1 MPRVD
6 DESLGDDR
14 VLLRRIVSSWI
25 IHESGTYRPQS
36 IAFVDRYTFEVS
48 VFVADLTDPETV
60 PRGHPDDSLVAFRVE
75 IPRSAGGIVACTP
88 ENPDAS
94 HRVICYPNPSRMKA
108 AGKLMAE
115 RAQWIKLIPP
125 VSS

>member
-1 MPRVD
+1 MTGYSY
-6 DESLGDDR
+6 DELS
-14 VLLRRIVSSWI
+14 RRGSYMRA
-25 IHESGTYRPQS
+25 GTYRPQS

-60 PRGHPDDSLVAFRVE
+60 LRGHPDDSLVAFRVE

-94 HRVICYPNPSRMKA
+94 HRVICYPNPSRMRA
-108 AGKLMAE
+108 AGKLIAE
-115 RAQWIKLIPP
+115 RGAMDQVYPTGFFIDSTP
-125 VSS
+125 